1 MCKTKQNKPGEETET
16 GCKTKW
22 IRKKKNWND
31 AGVRY
36 EQEILQ

>member
-22 IRKKKNWND
+22 IRKNWND